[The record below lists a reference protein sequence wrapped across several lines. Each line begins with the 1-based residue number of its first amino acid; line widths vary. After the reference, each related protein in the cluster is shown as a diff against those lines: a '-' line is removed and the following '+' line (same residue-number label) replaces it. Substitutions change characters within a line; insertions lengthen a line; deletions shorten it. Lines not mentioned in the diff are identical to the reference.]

1 MSYSFPFLRPFCSL
15 ILSFKPFT
23 LSPSSLSF
31 SHFPSFP
38 PSHVSLVI
46 PNFRLMGLDDASNT
60 GLALGLGFSSTLE
73 TPSKASDQ
81 TPKKSPC
88 LKLQQTAVAATSFE
102 PSLTLGISG
111 DSYQVTAASKKID
124 QVNKGGYHYHHEV
137 PAVGDLH
144 RQASPHS
151 AVSSFSSGRVKRE
164 RDLSSEEVEVEKNS
178 SRVSVED
185 DDGVNARKKLR
196 LTKEQSALLEESF
209 KQHSTLNP
217 KQKQA
222 LARQLNL
229 RPRQVEVWFQNRRA
243 RTKLKQT
250 EVDCEFLKKCCDT
263 LTDENRRLQKELQE
277 LKAVKVAQLFYM
289 HMPAATLT
297 MCPSCERIGGVDDGN
312 SKNPFSMA
320 SKPHFYNP
328 FTNPSAAC

>member
-1 MSYSFPFLRPFCSL
+1 
-15 ILSFKPFT
+15 
-23 LSPSSLSF
+23 
-31 SHFPSFP
+31 
-38 PSHVSLVI
+38 
-46 PNFRLMGLDDASNT
+46 MGLDDACNT
-60 GLALGLGFSSTLE
+60 GLVLGLGFSSTLE
-73 TPSKASDQ
+73 TPSKVNNQ
-81 TPKKSPC
+81 TPKKSSC
-88 LKLQQTAVAATSFE
+88 LKFEQTATAATSFE
-102 PSLTLGISG
+102 PFLTLGLSG
-111 DSYQVTAASKKID
+111 ESYQVTASKKID
-124 QVNKGGYHYHHEV
+124 VNKGGYLHHHEE
-137 PAVGDLH
+137 PAAGDLY

-164 RDLSSEEVEVEKNS
+164 RDLSSEEVELEKNS
-178 SRVSVED
+178 SRVSDED
-185 DDGVNARKKLR
+185 EDGVNARKKLR

-250 EVDCEFLKKCCDT
+250 EVDCEFLKKCCET

-277 LKAVKVAQLFYM
+277 LKALKLAQPFYM

-297 MCPSCERIGGVDDGN
+297 MCPSCERIGGVGDGN